1 MIDSDTDSD
10 PLSDSETNFS
20 DADTEAL
27 VDAEE
32 IDSDT
37 DNDPLSDSETNF
49 SEADKELLT
58 DAEAETSESF
68 CKSD

>member
-1 MIDSDTDSD
+1 M
-10 PLSDSETNFS
+10 
-20 DADTEAL
+20 
-27 VDAEE
+27 
-32 IDSDT
+32 DSDT